1 MAFTRD
7 IDGTRYYFIYQG
19 DTVVLVRSERIH
31 N

>member
-19 DTVVLVRSERIH
+19 DTVVLVRTERL
-31 N
+31 